1 MSLQTQSQEFKV
13 GEIPQLKHQCRSSCK
28 AAPEVLDR
36 FSPQL
41 PKDYGQVICV
51 KYDGFK
57 VVNDGDYMQKLS
69 LTRGF
74 RIGIDDKLPQRKV
87 LRQLGHSS
95 EPDWSSSGLC
105 SIKSLTAPLHM
116 KGSGGSVKFKRKV
129 NAEAI
134 LETQCESMLGSS
146 FQDRMEQITGLVI
159 VQVTDRYKGHRL
171 NTSISNTP

>member
-57 VVNDGDYMQKLS
+57 VVNDGDYMQKLVKLNGIRWCNLEWIQS

-116 KGSGGSVKFKRKV
+116 KGSG
-129 NAEAI
+129 
-134 LETQCESMLGSS
+134 SS
-146 FQDRMEQITGLVI
+146 FQDLMEQITGLVI
-159 VQVTDRYKGHRL
+159 VQVTDIYKGHRL